1 MPDKPENS
9 ASCEK
14 RAVDAASPAGSLAL
28 MLDLYYQQGRS
39 GKEAAIFQF
48 RNTPDRTIFP
58 VLEQALRDNANANL
72 RNAAMEVYSA
82 LGNRSTPHLLAF
94 LCDKDEEVRNFTCV
108 ILGTLGDRQA
118 VPDLVRALADP
129 DLNVKHAA
137 AEALGRLKD
146 PRAVVPLIEVLHGD
160 MWLQFPAA
168 AALGDI
174 GDARAVAPLVALLE
188 TPGVNIPAIQ
198 ALGKIG
204 DAAAMAPLCVFLE
217 DEEPSLR
224 EWALE
229 AVSKL
234 LAKKPSSCQG
244 AVLSAKTQNLLIET
258 LQSDSL
264 KARRNAAIT
273 LGCFQVG
280 SAARSIAGLLPDRDL
295 REDALEA
302 LVRIGG
308 ENALP
313 GLDACIRDSDP
324 LVRRAAVK
332 ALAGFGSERSFKAIL
347 PVLSDPDPD
356 VRAEAMLALPQFNSE
371 EARKTLSR
379 ALADTT
385 SAACEAQKKLLD
397 AYAAT
402 AGKSGSP
409 GSFNAD
415 DIRPLRDYISEK
427 LGLYYDEER
436 LNVLYHRLSPL
447 AASCGF
453 RSLSAF
459 HQHLVDE
466 PGSVKVLHKIAS
478 QLSNNETYFFRET
491 EQLQAFFTSLLP
503 EVIRKKQQEGR
514 RKLRILSAGCSS
526 GEEAYTLAMLLEEAG
541 VRSQGFDVEVLG
553 MDIDQSVLETARKAR
568 YAARSFRK
576 DESRL
581 VKKYFRSEDAGYLVN
596 EQVRALVTFAHG
608 NVLESIDQGRF
619 DAVFCRNVLIYF
631 SDSSIE
637 RTAKNFH
644 RLLVPGGYL
653 LLGHSE
659 SFCRVETDF
668 VPVRLEGA
676 VVYLKK

>member
-1 MPDKPENS
+1 M
-9 ASCEK
+9 
-14 RAVDAASPAGSLAL
+14 LAHF
-28 MLDLYYQQGRS
+28 YEQGRS
-39 GKEAAIFQF
+39 GKETVLSLF
-48 RNTPDRTIFP
+48 RNTPDRIIYP
-58 VLEQALRDNANANL
+58 LLEQALRDDADANL
-72 RNAAMEVYSA
+72 RNAAMEVYTA

-94 LCDKDEEVRNFTCV
+94 FRDKDEEVRNFTCV

-137 AEALGRLKD
+137 AEALGRMKD
-146 PRAVVPLIEVLHGD
+146 PRAVGPLIEVLNSD

-174 GDARAVAPLVALLE
+174 GDSRAVHPLVALLE

-204 DAAAMAPLCVFLE
+204 DAAAVGPLSAFLE

-229 AVSKL
+229 AVSRL
-234 LAKKPSSCQG
+234 LSKKPYSCQG
-244 AVLSAKTQNLLIET
+244 AVLSEKAQDLLIET
-258 LQSDSL
+258 LRSDSL
-264 KARRNAAIT
+264 KARRNALIT
-273 LGCFQVG
+273 LGCFRVG
-280 SAARSIAGLLPDRDL
+280 RAAHSIAGLLPDREM

-324 LVRRAAVK
+324 FVRRAAVK
-332 ALAGFGSERSFKAIL
+332 ALAGFGTERSLKAIL
-347 PVLSDPDPD
+347 PLLSDPDPD
-356 VRAEAMLALPQFNSE
+356 VRAEAMLALPQFNSD

-379 ALADTT
+379 ALADIAAT
-385 SAACEAQKKLLD
+385 ACEAEKKILN
-397 AYAAT
+397 AYAT
-402 AGKSGSP
+402 ITGKIGSP
-409 GSFNAD
+409 GSFNAA

-447 AASCGF
+447 AATCGF

-466 PGSVKVLHKIAS
+466 PGSVKMLHKMAS
-478 QLSNNETYFFRET
+478 ELSNNETYFFRET
-491 EQLQAFFTSLLP
+491 EQLQAFFSSVLP
-503 EVIRKKQQEGR
+503 EVIRKKQAEGR

-541 VRSQGFDVEVLG
+541 VRSQGCDVEVLG

-568 YAARSFRK
+568 YLARSFRK
-576 DESRL
+576 DVSRL
-581 VKKYFRSEDAGYLVN
+581 VKKYFRCEAAGYLVN
-596 EQVRALVTFAHG
+596 EQVRSLVTFVHG
-608 NVLESIDQGRF
+608 NVLESVDQGRF